1 MSILKVKSI
10 YDSLSKTEIKI
21 ADYIL
26 NNCRKVI
33 YMSVTELAHSCNA
46 GETTIIRF
54 CQKLEYKG
62 FQDFKLAIAKE
73 NIDDSTHV
81 HGNKIE
87 KGDGI
92 NSIIGQIKNNNLAA
106 INNTAELIDTNKLE
120 LAAEKIISAD
130 IVDIY
135 GVGASNF
142 TAGDLTYKLL
152 RLGINVRSYQDNH
165 LELMSAA
172 TLSKKSTAIGISFSG
187 CTKDTVDA
195 LRTAK
200 NANSYTIA
208 ITNHLRSP
216 ITNYADLSLFTAAEE
231 TPLRSGA
238 LTSKIA
244 QLFVLD
250 ILYTVIAVKIKSK
263 AYNNLDKTAKSVV
276 DRLY

>member
-1 MSILKVKSI
+1 MSILKIRSI

-21 ADYIL
+21 ADFIL
-26 NNCRKVI
+26 KNFEKVI
-33 YMSVTELAHSCNA
+33 YMSVTELAHECSA

-62 FQDFKLAIAKE
+62 FQDFKLSLAKE
-73 NIDDSTHV
+73 NIDNSTHI
-81 HGNKIE
+81 HGNKIS
-87 KGDGI
+87 GGNDVQ
-92 NSIIGQIKNNNLAA
+92 SIVRQIQNNNISA
-106 INNTAELIDTNKLE
+106 INNTAQLLNFKNLEIAANKI
-120 LAAEKIISAD
+120 ASAEII
-130 IVDIY
+130 DIY
-135 GVGASNF
+135 GIGASSF

-152 RLGINVRSYQDNH
+152 RLGLNVRNYSDNH

-172 TLSKKSTAIGISFSG
+172 TLSKKSVAIGISFSG

-195 LRTAK
+195 LKTAK
-200 NANSYTIA
+200 ETKAYTIA

-216 ITNYADLSLFTAAEE
+216 ITEHAKLSLFTSAEE

-250 ILYTVIAVKIKSK
+250 ILYTVIAVKIKDK